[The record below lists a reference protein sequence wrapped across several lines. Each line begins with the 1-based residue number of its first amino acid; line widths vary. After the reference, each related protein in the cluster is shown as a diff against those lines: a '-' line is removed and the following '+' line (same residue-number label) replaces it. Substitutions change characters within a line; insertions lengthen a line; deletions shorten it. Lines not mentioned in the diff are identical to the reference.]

1 VEELEKNFRL
11 RINHHYDQFLMHL
24 IQEVTKRPAVEILNF
39 FYELAGQVAR
49 VGLEKK
55 KGRGGIAKE
64 IVDYFPDTSIP
75 FLMTVKG
82 GQKRASYIW
91 DPTTRQQVQT
101 DGEAHECTAEV
112 GFPEGRSF
120 IPEAKLKEISEA
132 LMERAL
138 LDAPLDG
145 IEVPTFVRPE
155 IRSSKMF
162 VDLMNSFAG
171 RPPRE
176 RKRRKKKS
184 DGNTTTTTS

>member
-1 VEELEKNFRL
+1 VEESNKLIRVS
-11 RINHHYDQFLMHL
+11 HHFDQFLMHL
-24 IQEVTKRPAVEILNF
+24 IQEVTKRPTVEILSF

-55 KGRGGIAKE
+55 KHGGGIAKE

-82 GQKRASYIW
+82 GHKRAKHVW
-91 DPTTRQQVQT
+91 NPVTRQNDQV

-120 IPEAKLKEISEA
+120 IAEDKLKEISEA

-145 IEVPTFVRPE
+145 IEVPAFVKPE
-155 IRSSKMF
+155 IRSSKMY
-162 VDLMNSFAG
+162 VDLMNTFAG

-184 DGNTTTTTS
+184 DETKV